1 MYPRLL
7 TLGNFTLHTYGLLV
21 AAGFLAGIYM
31 AQRFARKFGLNPEQ
45 IFNLAI
51 YLALAAMIGSK
62 LFLVLQDWRFYL
74 HHPGQLFSLS
84 LLESAGIFYGGVVG
98 ALLVMILYVR
108 HFKMNWLAVGDA
120 IVPGVAIG
128 HAIGR
133 LGCFSAGCCWGRPV
147 HPIHLPWLGTITP
160 PGLTFTSAYAH
171 ATVSVP
177 LNIPLY
183 PTQLIES
190 ACELIIFLLLWQLAR
205 RRAFVGQLTA
215 VYLIAYGLV
224 RFFVD
229 FLRRI
234 SPHALLFG
242 GWMSAGQLT
251 SLFAIALG
259 ITILAL
265 KSRRPALAVRAATQA

>member
-1 MYPRLL
+1 MFPRLL
-7 TLGNFTLHTYGLLV
+7 SLGGFTLHTYGLLV
-21 AAGFLAGIYM
+21 AAGFLAGIYT
-31 AQRFARKFGLNPEQ
+31 AQRFARKFGLNPDQ

-51 YLALAAMIGSK
+51 YLAVGAILGSK
-62 LFLVLQDWRFYL
+62 LFLILQDWRFYL
-74 HHPGQLFSLS
+74 HYPGQLLSLS

-98 ALLVMILYVR
+98 ALLVLTFYVHR
-108 HFKMNWLAVGDA
+108 HKLNWLAVGDA
-120 IVPGVAIG
+120 VVPGVALG

-133 LGCFSAGCCWGRPV
+133 LGCFSAGCCWGRPTTM
-147 HPIHLPWLGTITP
+147 PWGII
-160 PGLTFTSAYAH
+160 FTSRYAH
-171 ATVSVP
+171 ATVGVP
-177 LNIPLY
+177 LNVPLQ

-190 ACELIIFLLLWQLAR
+190 AAEFLIFLLLWRLSR

-234 SPHALLFG
+234 APHALLFG

-251 SLFAIALG
+251 SLCVIALAIG
-259 ITILAL
+259 IIATRR
-265 KSRRPALAVRAATQA
+265 RRPLPAARAAAQG